1 MSMTVAKRSQQ
12 FQSRRFSDKPPSPE
26 STGTGNTHEG
36 LSSGLKN
43 KGNTRAAPVNLL
55 SLGLTAIV
63 GTGLFLYF
71 QMEVDKKEEAA
82 ATSQTGKAIGKPAL
96 GGPWM
101 LVDQDGIPR
110 TSTSFNGQYTLLYF
124 GFTYCPDICPN
135 ELVKIGKIIDE
146 TKKRKDLQPVK
157 PIFISVDPPRD
168 TVGQLKHYA
177 QDFHPDF
184 TYLTGPSNLTA
195 VATRAY
201 RVYFSKVNTYRL
213 RPPCIKCFILSMR
226 CYKCLLSSRF

>member
-1 MSMTVAKRSQQ
+1 M
-12 FQSRRFSDKPPSPE
+12 QSRRLSDKADKPATGDKKVASEGGAPSSTANNNAAE
-26 STGTGNTHEG
+26 SRAGMKNT
-36 LSSGLKN
+36 
-43 KGNTRAAPVNLL
+43 GNTRAAPVNLL

-146 TKKRKDLQPVK
+146 TKKRKDMQAVK
-157 PIFISVDPPRD
+157 PLFISVDPPRD

-177 QDFHPDF
+177 QV
-184 TYLTGPSNLTA
+184 SW
-195 VATRAY
+195 
-201 RVYFSKVNTYRL
+201 
-213 RPPCIKCFILSMR
+213 
-226 CYKCLLSSRF
+226 